1 MNEDKPGTGKA
12 SGGAPDSS
20 ANERPAKPGP
30 EARGFPII
38 GMGASAGGLEAFEQ
52 FFRQMPADSGMA
64 FDQISHLHPGHA
76 SMMLTEI
83 RPRREAMSAT

>member
-12 SGGAPDSS
+12 SGDAPDSS

-52 FFRQMPADSGMA
+52 FFRQMPADSGMG
-64 FDQISHLHPGHA
+64 FVLVPHLDPGHA
-76 SMMLTEI
+76 SMLTEI
-83 RPRREAMSAT
+83 LQRREGMSAT